1 VTLARRAFL
10 GFLATGLAPG
20 SARAQTSRPTHR
32 IGWLSSEAQPDPF
45 VDGFR
50 EGLQRL
56 GYVEGRDFLLDLR
69 YAPANLDALRDAV
82 GELLKARV
90 AVIVASG
97 FAIQAAKAVRDTTVL
112 FAISGDPV
120 ALGIARSL
128 ARPGGNFTGSTF
140 MSLELAG
147 KRVALLKQAVPR
159 MRTLAALSNVNHPG
173 EPAEHRA
180 TEEAA
185 QAVGVKLLYAP
196 FAALSELDAALAGV
210 REARP
215 DALIVF
221 PDAPTLVNRVK
232 LAEFAVAQRLPSMFG
247 WSEYADAGGLMSY
260 GANTRAAYV
269 RLATYADRVLHGA
282 RPADLPIEQPTRFEL
297 IVNLK
302 TARALG
308 MTLPQ
313 PVLIA
318 ADRVIQ

>member
-1 VTLARRAFL
+1 MAA
-10 GFLATGLAPG
+10 GLAPG
-20 SARAQTSRPTHR
+20 NVRAQTSRATHR

-50 EGLQRL
+50 EGLQKL
-56 GYVEGRDFLLDLR
+56 GYVEGRDFVLDLR
-69 YAPANLDALRDAV
+69 YTPANLDALRAAL
-82 GELLKARV
+82 GELQKARV
-90 AVIVASG
+90 ALIVSSG
-97 FAIQAAKAVRDTTVL
+97 FAIQAAKAVQDTTVL

-140 MSLELAG
+140 LSLEVAG
-147 KRVALLKQAVPR
+147 KRVALLKQAVSR

-185 QAVGVKLLYAP
+185 HAVGVKLIYAP
-196 FAALSELDAALAGV
+196 FAAVSELDAALATV

-215 DALIVF
+215 DALIVY
-221 PDAPTLVNRVK
+221 PDGPTLVNRVK
-232 LAEFAVAQRLPSMFG
+232 IAQFAVDKRLPSMFG

-260 GANTRAAYV
+260 GANTREAYV
-269 RLATYADRVLHGA
+269 RLATYADRLLRGA
-282 RPADLPIEQPTRFEL
+282 KPGELPIEQPTRFEL

-302 TARALG
+302 TAQALG
-308 MTLPQ
+308 MTVPQ
-313 PVLIA
+313 PVLLA